1 VAKPV
6 ALITGASGFV
16 GGALARSLSTTH
28 KVVAIVRDG
37 APPTN
42 CVVVRGELE
51 DLRVCER
58 AIVDHRPDVVY
69 HLAAQA
75 IVGHAKQDPW
85 ATFEANVRGT
95 YNLMEACRRHSNK
108 PGQVVPIVVAS
119 SDKAYGDLPYGQE
132 YHESTPLR
140 GAGYYDC
147 SKSCTD
153 MIAEC
158 YGRNTIMPVV
168 IIRAGNIYGPGDTDM
183 SRVVPSLV
191 DDAINRRGLN
201 ILSDGSPVRDYL
213 YIDDAVEAYKLAAA
227 YAATSCHVPRAFN
240 ISGGEP
246 VSVLELAQKI
256 QKQYSRFERPAPTIR
271 IHKSSERYGEISYQ
285 VLDTARAREEL
296 RFTPSVSLDD
306 GLYNTI
312 LAAKGDR

>member
-1 VAKPV
+1 
-6 ALITGASGFV
+6 
-16 GGALARSLSTTH
+16 
-28 KVVAIVRDG
+28 VRDG

-58 AIVDHRPDVVY
+58 AIVDHRPDVIY

-85 ATFEANVRGT
+85 ATFESNVRGT
-95 YNLMEACRRHSNK
+95 YNFMEACRRHSQI
-108 PGQVVPIVVAS
+108 PGQHVPIVVAS
-119 SDKAYGDLPYGQE
+119 SDKAYGDLPYGME
-132 YHESTPLR
+132 YSETDPLR

-158 YGRNTIMPVV
+158 YGRHTIMPVV

-183 SRVVPSLV
+183 TRIVPSLI
-191 DDAINRRGLN
+191 DDAMNRRGLN
-201 ILSDGSPVRDYL
+201 IMSDGSPVRDYL
-213 YIDDAVEAYKLAAA
+213 YIDDAVEAYKLAAQSV
-227 YAATSCHVPRAFN
+227 ATRGDLPRAFN

-246 VSVLELAQKI
+246 VSVLELAQRI
-256 QKQYSRFERPAPTIR
+256 RKQCEQYIPAPTITVHNTGDR
-271 IHKSSERYGEISYQ
+271 RGEIAYQ
-285 VLDTARAREEL
+285 VLNTERARTVL
-296 RFTPSVSLDD
+296 GFTPSVSLDE
-306 GLYNTI
+306 GLRRTVANAF
-312 LAAKGDR
+312 LANRS